1 MELTGA
7 FLRNRRKELHL
18 TLQDVADA
26 TGVTRA
32 TVQKWETGAVKNI
45 GSQKIMALARILD
58 LKAED
63 VLAPNE
69 EAFYPVRPQMTQQ
82 QEILFDATDG
92 LSEEDMNRV
101 IQMVHLMKSMKG

>member
-7 FLRNRRKELHL
+7 FLRKRRKELHL

-69 EAFYPVRPQMTQQ
+69 ETVYPVRPHMTQQ
-82 QEILFDATDG
+82 QEILFDATSDM
-92 LSEEDMNRV
+92 SEKEMEKV
-101 IQMVHLMKSMKG
+101 LEMVEWIKSVRR